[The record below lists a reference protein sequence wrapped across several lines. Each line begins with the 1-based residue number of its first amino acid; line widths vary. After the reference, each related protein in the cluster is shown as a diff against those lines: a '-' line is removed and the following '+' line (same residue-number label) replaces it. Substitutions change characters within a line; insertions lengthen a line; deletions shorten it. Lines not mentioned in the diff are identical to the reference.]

1 MDSSLTRTEWLR
13 SLDWF
18 IISALL
24 IVIVARSSGLIG
36 FQAQDD
42 SNFVS
47 FLVLCIFAAIIVDV
61 VGSVLWMVFT
71 ISTEPFVL
79 DPNEVPSSPFLEN
92 SPTHQKDKRR
102 KSASMHKDNKKKEE
116 ALNAKIADGK
126 ANRKDD
132 KKNKKDP
139 K

>member
-47 FLVLCIFAAIIVDV
+47 FMVLCIFAANIVDV
-61 VGSVLWMVFT
+61 MGSVLWMVFN
-71 ISTEPFVL
+71 ISKESFVL
-79 DPNEVPSSPFLEN
+79 DYNEVP
-92 SPTHQKDKRR
+92 
-102 KSASMHKDNKKKEE
+102 
-116 ALNAKIADGK
+116 
-126 ANRKDD
+126 
-132 KKNKKDP
+132 
-139 K
+139 